1 MAAERPT
8 ASAPMQTEHVPRGT
22 RARLL
27 PLREVA
33 ARPLTTVGI
42 GSAGFTEAPAGYRR
56 NMLGPLVHRAMITLS
71 GSGFFQT
78 GRERFELPEGTLL
91 VWPASVAAAYGTTS
105 ETPWVRAW
113 VSLADIP
120 RWASIK
126 RGGVRCE
133 PTTAGERLR
142 IAMEGMLAELGPAKP
157 ASPANPPT
165 AEQSAL
171 EALHRAAARS
181 GEHAPDVSALLT
193 NAFDPYGWAY
203 PPRPDGSA
211 RARAMPANMYA
222 RILRA
227 HVHAL
232 VRVPDVERV
241 ESDGARLDQLWAHVQ
256 EHLAQEWTVDALAKR
271 MAVAPATLHR
281 MTQRRYGTTPGG
293 LLLRMRM
300 EEAQRLLALTDE
312 PVQKLAERFGYASPF
327 AFSTAFKRS
336 TGLAPRAFREQSRPA
351 R

>member
-1 MAAERPT
+1 
-8 ASAPMQTEHVPRGT
+8 
-22 RARLL
+22 
-27 PLREVA
+27 
-33 ARPLTTVGI
+33 
-42 GSAGFTEAPAGYRR
+42 
-56 NMLGPLVHRAMITLS
+56 MLGPLAHRAMITLA

-78 GRERFELPEGTLL
+78 GSERFELTEGTLL
-91 VWPASVAAAYGTTS
+91 VWPAGVASTYGTTS
-105 ETPWVRAW
+105 EVPWRRLW

-120 RWASIK
+120 RWASVK

-133 PTTAGERLR
+133 PTTAGDKLR
-142 IAMEGMLAELGPAKP
+142 IAMEGLLAELGPAK
-157 ASPANPPT
+157 AAKAT
-165 AEQSAL
+165 EQDRSAL
-171 EALHRAAARS
+171 EALRREAVHANAQAADVAR
-181 GEHAPDVSALLT
+181 LLT
-193 NAFDPYGWAY
+193 NHLDPYGWAY
-203 PPRPDGSA
+203 PPRPDGCA
-211 RARAMPANMYA
+211 RARTLPANMYA

-336 TGLAPRAFREQSRPA
+336 TGLAPRAFRERSRE

>member
-8 ASAPMQTEHVPRGT
+8 ATAPLQTEHVPPGT

-33 ARPLTTVGI
+33 ARPLTAVGI
-42 GSAGFTEAPAGYRR
+42 GSAGFTFAPAGYRR
-56 NMLGPLVHRAMITLS
+56 SVLGPLTHRAMVTLK
-71 GSGFFQT
+71 GNAFFDT
-78 GRERFELPEGTLL
+78 GRERFELPAGTLL
-91 VWPASVAAAYGTTS
+91 VWPAGVAATYGTLGDALC
-105 ETPWVRAW
+105 ERVWVA
-113 VSLADIP
+113 LADIP
-120 RWASIK
+120 RWAAIK

-133 PTTAGERLR
+133 QTNAGEKLR
-142 IAMEGMLAELGPAKP
+142 VAMEGMLAELGSAKRGGERDT
-157 ASPANPPT
+157 PPPRN
-165 AEQSAL
+165 SA
-171 EALHRAAARS
+171 
-181 GEHAPDVSALLT
+181 V
-193 NAFDPYGWAY
+193 DPYGWSY
-203 PPRPDGSA
+203 PPKPDGSA
-211 RARAMPANMYA
+211 RARGVPANLYA
-222 RILRA
+222 RILRCY
-227 HVHAL
+227 VHTL
-232 VRVPDVERV
+232 LRVPDVERV

-256 EHLAQEWTVDALAKR
+256 ENLSLEWTVDTLAKR

-336 TGLAPRAFREQSRPA
+336 TGLAPRAFREQR
-351 R
+351 RG

>member
-1 MAAERPT
+1 MTEVTNVAAERPT
-8 ASAPMQTEHVPRGT
+8 ASAPMIEEFIPPGT

-42 GSAGFTEAPAGYRR
+42 GSAGFTDAPAGYRR
-56 NMLGPLVHRAMITLS
+56 SVLGPLIHRAMITLS

-78 GRERFELPEGTLL
+78 GHERFELPPGSML
-91 VWPASVAAAYGTTS
+91 VWPAGLAAAYGTTS
-105 ETPWVRAW
+105 ETTWGRAW
-113 VSLADIP
+113 VALADIP
-120 RWASIK
+120 RWAAIK

-133 PTTAGERLR
+133 VTAAGEKLR
-142 IAMEGMLAELGPAKP
+142 IAMEGIIAELGPAKP
-157 ASPANPPT
+157 EINVTPERSAQLLRAGESTGRGSDLPAVPRN
-165 AEQSAL
+165 SAI
-171 EALHRAAARS
+171 
-181 GEHAPDVSALLT
+181 
-193 NAFDPYGWAY
+193 DPYGWAY

-211 RARAMPANMYA
+211 RARAIPANLYA

-227 HVHAL
+227 YVHTL
-232 VRVPDVERV
+232 LRVPDIERV

-256 EHLAQEWTVDALAKR
+256 EHLSQEWTVDTLAKR

-327 AFSTAFKRS
+327 AFSTAFKRA
-336 TGLAPRAFREQSRPA
+336 TGLAPRAFREQRRA
-351 R
+351 

>member
-8 ASAPMQTEHVPRGT
+8 ASAPLFAEHIPPGT
-22 RARLL
+22 RARRL

-33 ARPLTTVGI
+33 ARPLTTIGI
-42 GSAGFTEAPAGYRR
+42 GSAGFTNAPAGYRR
-56 NMLGPLVHRAMITLS
+56 SVLGPLTHRAMITLS
-71 GSGFFQT
+71 GSGFFDT
-78 GRERFELPEGTLL
+78 GRERFELPAGTLL
-91 VWPASVAAAYGTTS
+91 VWPAGVAAAYGTTS
-105 ETPWVRAW
+105 ETPWLRVW
-113 VSLADIP
+113 VALADIP
-120 RWASIK
+120 RWAAIK

-133 PTTAGERLR
+133 ATTAGDKLR
-142 IAMEGMLAELGPAKP
+142 VAMEGMLVELGSAKP
-157 ASPANPPT
+157 DVDVNP
-165 AEQSAL
+165 E
-171 EALHRAAARS
+171 RAALAALRRASVES
-181 GEHAPDVSALLT
+181 GTHPSELPVIPHNSAI
-193 NAFDPYGWAY
+193 DPYGWAY

-211 RARAMPANMYA
+211 RARGTPANLYA

-232 VRVPDVERV
+232 LRVPDIERV
-241 ESDGARLDQLWAHVQ
+241 ESDGARLDLLWAHVQ
-256 EHLAQEWTVDALAKR
+256 EHLSQEWTVDTLAKR

-327 AFSTAFKRS
+327 AFSTAFKRA
-336 TGLAPRAFREQSRPA
+336 TGLAPRAFREQRRS
-351 R
+351 